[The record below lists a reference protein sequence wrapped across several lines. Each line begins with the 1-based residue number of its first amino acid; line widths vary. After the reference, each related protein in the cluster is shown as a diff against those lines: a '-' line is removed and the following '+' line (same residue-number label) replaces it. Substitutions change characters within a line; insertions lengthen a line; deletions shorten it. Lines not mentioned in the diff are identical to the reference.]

1 MVYTPPGITYPQ
13 SKYADSYAKRS
24 TSSGSA
30 GGSFLGTHTSATPT
44 GETAEQRAARLR
56 AEEEARLR
64 AEEEARR
71 RAEEEARR
79 RAEGGESSTP
89 SDVVGY
95 TAPAT
100 RASANISIPD
110 LSWNPTSEQLA
121 NWLLLGGQQAETE
134 AAPQRTSLT
143 TGLERYTNQA
153 GEAQTAANK
162 QYTDQELSLA
172 NIVKNTVLK
181 SIEENA
187 IRRNATESG
196 WLGGQQKEAGRYET
210 EQRAGIKNTANDY
223 FNQLSNAVLEKT
235 NETNDLLTELE
246 RVKGLRTN
254 VLANQLQGTE
264 RSNVFQ
270 EKNQTFQNEYARGS
284 MINSEEAQAALN
296 AYNNAALAAQI
307 ESTNWQQNFAEEEFA
322 ANQAQQNWQNN
333 YATSS
338 AKSVPTAA
346 KVPLGSING
355 VPYYGANDYAT
366 LYNAVNKNSSGARLT
381 LDQIKAQGGTILDYL
396 MQ

>member
-1 MVYTPPGITYPQ
+1 MSNASLFQNWQVSAPKPAWTNPSTVQIGGIQNTAP
-13 SKYADSYAKRS
+13 KTTV
-24 TSSGSA
+24 TS
-30 GGSFLGTHTSATPT
+30 T
-44 GETAEQRAARLR
+44 GETAEQRA
-56 AEEEARLR
+56 ARLR

-134 AAPQRTSLT
+134 AAPQRTALN

-153 GEAQTAANK
+153 GEAKTAANK
-162 QYTDQELSLA
+162 QYTDQELALA

-223 FNQLSNAVLEKT
+223 FNQLSNAVLAKEQ
-235 NETNDLLTELE
+235 ETSDLITELE

-307 ESTNWQQNFAEEEFA
+307 ESNKWQQGFSEQQA
-322 ANQAQQNWQNN
+322 AADAAQQSFQNN
-333 YATSS
+333 LLTANANKTV
-338 AKSVPTAA
+338 AAAPTYTW
-346 KVPLGSING
+346 NG
-355 VPYYGANDYAT
+355 ISGLSLAQYLNQ
-366 LYNAVNKNSSGARLT
+366 LNQNKNSNIQVGDEITTQSGVT
-381 LDQIKAQGGTILDYL
+381 MIWDGTKYV
-396 MQ
+396 QKSVFQ